1 MSESKWGQEPVTASR
16 NASWST
22 EQVDRFRELY
32 GLRDESAIAREL
44 KCTVAAIRA
53 LAAQIYQAAPK
64 TGPWSHEEQDR
75 LLAYLGASTMQALC
89 HVMGRSQDDI
99 EGKLVELALIKTDTP
114 FSQDDVARFKRL
126 YGTRRDEDLAIIFG
140 RRLDDIQR
148 QARTLC
154 IAKDK
159 AFIRRTGP
167 AEKSTRMP
175 RWGTSDLELLRELYP
190 IHSNLDIAQRLQ
202 RSVKSVVS
210 KAHNLGLRKDPA
222 RLKEMGRENVSLRY
236 GSNGTAGNATGGNDN
251 TQNHSA
257 Q

>member
-44 KCTVAAIRA
+44 KCTVANVRA
-53 LAAQIYQAAPK
+53 MAADLYRCEPK
-64 TGPWSHEEQDR
+64 TGPWSQEEQDR
-75 LLAYLGASTMQALC
+75 LLAYLGASTMESLC
-89 HVMGRSQDDI
+89 HVMGRTKEDI
-99 EGKLVELALIKTDTP
+99 DGKLVELALIKTDAA
-114 FSQDDVARFKRL
+114 FNQEDVARFKRL

-140 RRLDDIQR
+140 RRLADIQG
-148 QARTLC
+148 QAKKLC

-159 AFIRRTGP
+159 AFIRRTSP

-236 GSNGTAGNATGGNDN
+236 GSKGDNGSTN
-251 TQNHSA
+251 QNHSA

>member
-1 MSESKWGQEPVTASR
+1 VSESQWGQEPVTASR

-22 EQVDRFRELY
+22 EQVDRFREMY

-44 KCTVAAIRA
+44 KCTVANVREMATAI
-53 LAAQIYQAAPK
+53 YKGMPK
-64 TGPWSHEEQDR
+64 TGPWSSEEQES

-89 HVMGRSQDDI
+89 HVMGRSQEDI
-99 EGKLVELALIKTDTP
+99 DGKLVELAVIKTDAP
-114 FSQDDVARFKRL
+114 FDQEDVARFKRL

-140 RRLDDIQR
+140 RRLGDIQDE
-148 QARTLC
+148 AKKLC

-159 AFIRRTGP
+159 AFIRRTSP

-175 RWGTSDLELLRELYP
+175 RWGSSDLTQLRELYP

-236 GSNGTAGNATGGNDN
+236 GATNGDN
-251 TQNHSA
+251 TNQNHSA

>member
-1 MSESKWGQEPVTASR
+1 MSDSQWGQESVTTSR
-16 NASWST
+16 NTSWST

-32 GLRDESAIAREL
+32 GMRDESAIAREL
-44 KCTVAAIRA
+44 KCTVAFVREMAK
-53 LAAQIYQAAPK
+53 QIYQAAPK
-64 TGPWSHEEQDR
+64 TGPWTQEEQDR

-89 HVMGRSQDDI
+89 HVMGRNQEDI
-99 EGKLVELALIKTDTP
+99 DGKLVELALIKKDVP
-114 FSQDDVARFKRL
+114 FDQDEVARFKRL

-140 RRLDDIQR
+140 RRLSDVQGE
-148 QARTLC
+148 AKKLC

-175 RWGTSDLELLRELYP
+175 RWGASDLELLRELYP
-190 IHSNLDIAQRLQ
+190 VHSNLDIAQRLQ

-236 GSNGTAGNATGGNDN
+236 GSKGGDN
-251 TQNHSA
+251 NQNHSA